1 MFRSKVNHRESHSG
15 GFCSTACSFIS
26 AWAGI
31 IKHIHWTVRRTHMAC
46 LSISEG
52 TGANL
57 SLMKRGSQR
66 AFEVAKP
73 ARHSANTL
81 LYELYEVDLSR
92 ASLLSDEENSLK
104 AHDGNTSVECIWVLA
119 RGWRERRNEWKRER
133 KDLMQKWKGRREKQP
148 NNAWTHQQHWWTVWI
163 SRQVFRVSVQ
173 YEDRPISLNTTNKI
187 YKTIIC
193 VSWKRCV
200 MKVMNNS
207 IYFAKYMR

>member
-1 MFRSKVNHRESHSG
+1 
-15 GFCSTACSFIS
+15 
-26 AWAGI
+26 
-31 IKHIHWTVRRTHMAC
+31 MAC

-104 AHDGNTSVECIWVLA
+104 AHDGNTSVECI
-119 RGWRERRNEWKRER
+119 
-133 KDLMQKWKGRREKQP
+133 
-148 NNAWTHQQHWWTVWI
+148 
-163 SRQVFRVSVQ
+163 
-173 YEDRPISLNTTNKI
+173 
-187 YKTIIC
+187 
-193 VSWKRCV
+193 
-200 MKVMNNS
+200 
-207 IYFAKYMR
+207 